1 MFKYKHVTIKFRP
14 PVIRGENLM
23 IIDTNLKSKKLALA
37 LAHGM
42 IHKYPGV
49 KEWYESLTFVGTMTI
64 EFDVHPLRG
73 SRNLWYKRKVIDW

>member
-1 MFKYKHVTIKFRP
+1 MFKSKHVTIKFRP

-23 IIDTNLKSKKLALA
+23 IVDTNLKSKKLALA
-37 LAHGM
+37 LAHCM

-49 KEWYESLTFVGTMTI
+49 KEQYESLTFLGTMTI